1 MQKVDTKLLFNI
13 VSKIMGISSLI
24 YSIYN
29 IIENWKLMRSFDRT
43 LSFIQIVTSIM
54 MIINVYV
61 QFASIISLI
70 LTIYGFLFI

>member
-29 IIENWKLMRSFDRT
+29 IIENWKLMRSFDKT
-43 LSFIQIVTSIM
+43 ISFIQIVTSIM

>member
-29 IIENWKLMRSFDRT
+29 IIDNWKLMRSFDRT

>member
-29 IIENWKLMRSFDRT
+29 IIEHWKLMRSFDRT

>member
-29 IIENWKLMRSFDRT
+29 IIENWKLMKSFDKT
-43 LSFIQIVTSIM
+43 LAFIQIVTSIM